1 MDRYS
6 VSNAQ
11 NGRLLV
17 LLLNTLNGAIF
28 PEISQEQWLEPER
41 PAVKV
46 RTMKV
51 FKFRSH
57 NRCRFGYCDAKPKP
71 EVLWMVRNLII
82 RLRAAS
88 WNFAN
93 LRFGS

>member
-28 PEISQEQWLEPER
+28 PEISQEQ
-41 PAVKV
+41 
-46 RTMKV
+46 
-51 FKFRSH
+51 
-57 NRCRFGYCDAKPKP
+57 
-71 EVLWMVRNLII
+71 
-82 RLRAAS
+82 
-88 WNFAN
+88 
-93 LRFGS
+93 